1 MSLQPHSSQ
10 HDQDLQA
17 IVRAMKQAHLA
28 HGPAT
33 AAQRQDRLQRAARL
47 ISGHHAALAQAMSAD
62 FGHRATYQSMAA
74 DVMTSVKM
82 LNYAAEQL
90 PRWMQAE
97 PAEVPAPGMKG
108 WIQPQPLGLVGIISP
123 WNFPLNLAF
132 GPLSGVFAA
141 GNVALI
147 KPSELTP
154 RTSELLAELVGRYFD
169 PMELGVVLGD
179 ASVGAAFSGL
189 PFDHLVFTG
198 STAVGKHVM
207 RAAAEHLVPVTL
219 ELGGKSPVVVDSDAD
234 IALAMARTLTIKT
247 FNAGQ
252 ICLAPDYLLVQPE
265 KTEAMVAASRQ
276 FMAQAFPTL
285 QANTDYTSI
294 INDRHYARLMGL
306 LADAEAKGAQIISL
320 APAGEVAADPST
332 RKIAPH
338 LVIGATDDMA
348 IMQEEIFG
356 PLLPVRLWSTPEE
369 PVAYINAHPRPLAAY
384 YFGNDTARQ
393 RSFAEQTTSGALVIN
408 DVMSHAAIE
417 TLPFGGVG
425 GSGIGA
431 YHGIHG
437 FRRFT
442 HAKAVVQQ
450 SQDGASGLRLR
461 APYADKLAAAEAA
474 LAAI

>member
-1 MSLQPHSSQ
+1 MIKYPSF
-10 HDQDLQA
+10 QDLQA
-17 IVRAMKQAHLA
+17 ILRAMKMAHLQQ
-28 HGPAT
+28 GPAP
-33 AAQRQDRLQRAARL
+33 AVLRQDRLARAAAL
-47 ISGHHAALAQAMSAD
+47 IRSHHQALAQAISAD
-62 FGHRATYQSMAA
+62 FGHRATYQSLAA

-82 LNYAAEQL
+82 LGYAAEQL
-90 PRWMQAE
+90 PQWMQPEAV
-97 PAEVPAPGMKG
+97 AVPAPGMQG
-108 WIQPQPLGLVGIISP
+108 WIQPQPLGVVGIISP

-132 GPLSGVFAA
+132 GPLAGVFAA
-141 GNVALI
+141 GNTALI

-179 ASVGAAFSGL
+179 AEVGAAFSGL

-207 RAAAEHLVPVTL
+207 RSAAEHLVPVTL

-234 IALAMARTLTIKT
+234 IALATARTLTIKT

-252 ICLAPDYLLVQPE
+252 ICLAPDYMLVPADQLD
-265 KTEAMVAASRQ
+265 ALVRASRQ

-285 QANTDYTSI
+285 QTNPDYTSI
-294 INDRHYARLMGL
+294 VNDRHFGRLVGL
-306 LADAEAKGAQIISL
+306 LADAAAKGAQVISL
-320 APAGEVAADPST
+320 APAGEPAADAAT

-338 LVIGATDDMA
+338 LVLGATDDMQ

-356 PLLPVRLWSTPEE
+356 PLLPVRSWTDRAE

-384 YFGNDTARQ
+384 YFGNEPARQ
-393 RSFAEQTTSGALVIN
+393 QAFAEQTTSGALVIN
-408 DVMSHAAIE
+408 DVMSHSAIE

-425 GSGIGA
+425 ASGIGA

-437 FRRFT
+437 FRRFS
-442 HAKAVVQQ
+442 HAKAVVLQ
-450 SQDGASGLRLR
+450 SEDGASGLRLR
-461 APYADKLAAAEAA
+461 APYDDKLAAVQRA
-474 LAAI
+474 LGTA

>member
-1 MSLQPHSSQ
+1 MSTTSVSSQ
-10 HDQDLQA
+10 PLHDLQA
-17 IVRAMKQAHLA
+17 IVRAMKQAHLN

-33 AAQRQDRLQRAARL
+33 ASERQGRLERAGRL
-47 ISGHHAALAQAMSAD
+47 IREHHMGLAQAMSAD
-62 FGHRATYQSMAA
+62 FGHRASYQSLTA
-74 DVMTSVKM
+74 DVMTSLKM
-82 LNYAAEQL
+82 LDYAAEQL

-97 PAEVPAPGMKG
+97 PVDVPAPGMKG

-198 STAVGKHVM
+198 STAVGRHVM
-207 RAAAEHLVPVTL
+207 RAAAENLVPVTL
-219 ELGGKSPVVVDSDAD
+219 ELGGKSPVVVDGDAD
-234 IALAMARTLTIKT
+234 VALAMARTLTIKT

-252 ICLAPDYLLVQPE
+252 ICLAPDYMLVPAQ
-265 KTEAMVAASRQ
+265 KIEALVAASQQ
-276 FMAQAFPTL
+276 FMAHAFPTL
-285 QANTDYTSI
+285 QSNPDYTSI
-294 INDRHYARLMGL
+294 INDHHYARLMGL
-306 LADAEAKGAQIISL
+306 LADAQAKGAQIISL
-320 APAGEVAADPST
+320 APAGEVAADPLS

-356 PLLPVRLWSTPEE
+356 PLLPVRLCSDAAE

-384 YFGNDTARQ
+384 YFGNDVARQ
-393 RSFAEQTTSGALVIN
+393 QAFAEQTTSGALVIN

-425 GSGIGA
+425 ASGIGA

-450 SQDGASGLRLR
+450 SEDGALGLRLR
-461 APYADKLAAAEAA
+461 APYADKLRVVQSA
-474 LAAI
+474 LAAA